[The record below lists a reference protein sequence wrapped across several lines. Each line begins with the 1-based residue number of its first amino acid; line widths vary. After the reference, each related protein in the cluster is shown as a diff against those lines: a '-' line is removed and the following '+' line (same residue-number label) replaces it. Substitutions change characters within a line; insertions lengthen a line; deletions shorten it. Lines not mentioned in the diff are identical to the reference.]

1 MSIETAKQ
9 HLSKWK
15 KDNDIMILDVSSA
28 TVELAAKALG
38 VTGSE
43 IAKSVSFYDKSG
55 GVILIVASGTA
66 RIDGRKFKDE
76 FGLKAKMLSSED
88 VEPLVGHPVGGVCP
102 FGVKQGV
109 KIYLDDSLKH
119 FEWVYPACGSGNS
132 AIKLS
137 IAELEQSSEYVR
149 WVNVT
154 KE

>member
-1 MSIETAKQ
+1 MSIETAKE

-15 KDNDIMILDVSSA
+15 KDNDITILDQSSA

-38 VTGSE
+38 VIGSE

-88 VEPLVGHPVGGVCP
+88 VELLVGHPVGGVCP

-109 KIYLDDSLKH
+109 NVYLDDSLKH